1 MNFSVENYILSL
13 NSVLAKVDKEQ
24 IKKAIS
30 LVKDSFSKEKKI
42 ITCGNGGSAYNAS
55 HYITD
60 WNKMTNITKKKNFF
74 GFSLCDNVGLIT
86 AYSNDIGYDHIFKG
100 QLECILQ
107 EDDLLICISGS
118 GNSKNV
124 LNAAEYAN
132 SKGATTLAIVGYD
145 GGELINKCKHSV
157 HVPSFDM
164 QICEDVH
171 LIIGHMIT
179 KELADFKIN

>member
-13 NSVLAKVDKEQ
+13 NSVLAKIDKEQ

-30 LVKDSFSKEKKI
+30 LVKASFSKEKKI
-42 ITCGNGGSAYNAS
+42 ITCGNGGSAHNAS

-60 WNKMTNITKKKNFF
+60 WNKMTNISKKKSFF
-74 GFSLCDNVGLIT
+74 GFSLCDNIGLIT
-86 AYSNDIGYDHIFKG
+86 AYSNDINYDYVFKG

-107 EDDLLICISGS
+107 KDDLLICISGS

-124 LNAAEYAN
+124 INAAEYAN
-132 SKGATTLAIVGYD
+132 SIGATTLAIVGFD
-145 GGELINKCKHSV
+145 GGHLINKCKHSV